1 VTPAELLDLELPEN
15 DSGATTVRG
24 YLAALLAE
32 LWREEADFSGK
43 RPFGNSSWQGDIY
56 QPMIR
61 AGIVPGTFDEDG
73 YLDTF
78 TQDAERQ
85 ADKLILAAIS
95 ALGRPAGT
103 RKRAGTG
110 NAGGGRDSGPGS
122 TGKLRDLT
130 GGASAGSGM
139 PRKAVRHTAGSDTE
153 SEFPP
158 SVKALIK
165 ERDEGCVLRGVE
177 EWGLCL
183 GPVDAHHRRLIGSG
197 GSTAPETHRAS
208 NGIQLCRGHHDA
220 VHRQRLKAEG
230 YGLIIS
236 RYARP
241 AEAPLRI
248 LPDGVA
254 QWLDDDGNYL
264 DHPPGPEDGAA
275 LSIQPPSPTSSAS
288 SAGIWTQP

>member
-1 VTPAELLDLELPEN
+1 VTPGELLDLELPEN
-15 DSGATTVRG
+15 DSGASTVRG
-24 YLAALLAE
+24 YLLALLAE
-32 LWREEADFSGK
+32 VWLKGASFSG
-43 RPFGNSSWQGDIY
+43 RRAFGNSAWQY
-56 QPMIR
+56 ELYVPMAA
-61 AGIVPGTFDEDG
+61 AGLISGIGADQDGELDYEDW
-73 YLDTF
+73 DF
-78 TQDAERQ
+78 WQQRRQ
-85 ADKLILAAIS
+85 GADSLVLAAIS
-95 ALGRPAGT
+95 ALGRPGGTGKGAGT
-103 RKRAGTG
+103 R
-110 NAGGGRDSGPGS
+110 NAGGDRASGSGS

-139 PRKAVRHTAGSDTE
+139 PRKAVRHTAAGDTE

-165 ERDEGCVLRGVE
+165 ERDEGCVLRGVA
-177 EWGLCL
+177 EWGPCL

-241 AEAPLRI
+241 AEVPLRI
-248 LPDGVA
+248 LPDGVP
-254 QWLDDDGNYL
+254 QWLDDDGNCL
-264 DHPPGPEDGAA
+264 DHAPEPEDGEVA
-275 LSIQPPSPTSSAS
+275 
-288 SAGIWTQP
+288 